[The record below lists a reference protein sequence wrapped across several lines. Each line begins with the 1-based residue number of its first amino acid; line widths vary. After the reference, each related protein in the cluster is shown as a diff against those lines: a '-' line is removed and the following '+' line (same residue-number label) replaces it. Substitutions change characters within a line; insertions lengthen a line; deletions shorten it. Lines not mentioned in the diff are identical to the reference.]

1 AVEHR
6 DHGALRAAA
15 LAAARHDRRGHPRA
29 PHRRLHRAR
38 RHFPRRAD
46 RVGPGA
52 GVVTARTGGRAR
64 MNLLWMT
71 VVTALRALRRNV
83 LRSVLTMLGVI
94 IGVAAVLTMVSIGRG
109 ANAAVQQ
116 QIQSLGNNLVMI
128 IPGATTANGVR
139 AGSSSSL
146 TVADATAITR
156 ECSAVAD
163 VAWAK

>member
-1 AVEHR
+1 HR
-6 DHGALRAAA
+6 G
-15 LAAARHDRRGHPRA
+15 
-29 PHRRLHRAR
+29 LHRAR
-38 RHFPRRAD
+38 RHLPRRPD

-52 GVVTARTGGRAR
+52 GAVPAGRGGRPR

-71 VVTALRALRRNV
+71 VVTALRALRRNL

-128 IPGATTANGVR
+128 IPGATTANGVHT
-139 AGSSSSL
+139 ASGSAASV
-146 TVADATAITR
+146 TVADATAITK
-156 ECSAVAD
+156 ECPAVA
-163 VAWAK
+163 